1 MRLARR
7 QSRRDAAK
15 KQVCT
20 VKQLDS
26 RARLFPNGRMQ
37 LDAMQRR
44 DFLTTT
50 AAVAAA
56 TTLPAWAAK
65 RAPKRLRL
73 GVDNFAVRAMGWN
86 ANQLIDYAKELRCD
100 SLFITDLGPFES
112 FQDKYLKNVKAYADD
127 QGIKLYIGSWSICP
141 TSPSF
146 KDTWGTAE
154 EHLALGIRLSKTL
167 GSPAFRVILGSRRD
181 RLTEGGIEAR
191 IDDTV
196 KLLKANKN
204 RATDAGIKIAMEN
217 HAGDMHSL
225 ELVRLVEEA
234 GKDWVGVNMDS
245 GNAVWTLEDPFENLK
260 NLAPYVLTTSLRDT
274 MAWPSESGYTAAWTA
289 MGEGLVDW
297 KQYFA
302 HFAKVCPDAPVCIET
317 ISGFNRE
324 LAVKSDEFW
333 KAWPSGKPKGYKKFE
348 DFAKR
353 GKPIGTFK
361 APEGVDRKIAQQ
373 NFQKGD
379 IARSIKYCREIGL
392 GRDR

>member
-1 MRLARR
+1 
-7 QSRRDAAK
+7 
-15 KQVCT
+15 
-20 VKQLDS
+20 
-26 RARLFPNGRMQ
+26 MQ

-50 AAVAAA
+50 AAAAA
-56 TTLPAWAAK
+56 AITLPAWAAN
-65 RAPKRLRL
+65 RAPQRLRL

-146 KDTWGTAE
+146 KDSWGTAE
-154 EHLALGIRLSKTL
+154 EHLALGIRISKTL

-274 MAWPSESGYTAAWTA
+274 MVWPSENGYTAAWTA

-333 KAWPSGKPKGYKKFE
+333 KAWPNGKPKGYKKFE
-348 DFAKR
+348 AFAKR

-361 APEGVDRKIAQQ
+361 APEGVDREIAQQ
-373 NFQKGD
+373 NFQKRD

-392 GRDR
+392 GRNR

>member
-1 MRLARR
+1 M
-7 QSRRDAAK
+7 
-15 KQVCT
+15 
-20 VKQLDS
+20 
-26 RARLFPNGRMQ
+26 
-37 LDAMQRR
+37 
-44 DFLTTT
+44 
-50 AAVAAA
+50 
-56 TTLPAWAAK
+56 
-65 RAPKRLRL
+65 
-73 GVDNFAVRAMGWN
+73 
-86 ANQLIDYAKELRCD
+86 
-100 SLFITDLGPFES
+100 
-112 FQDKYLKNVKAYADD
+112 
-127 QGIKLYIGSWSICP
+127 
-141 TSPSF
+141 
-146 KDTWGTAE
+146 
-154 EHLALGIRLSKTL
+154 
-167 GSPAFRVILGSRRD
+167 ILGSRGD

-191 IDDTV
+191 IDATV
-196 KLLKANKN
+196 KLLKANKS

>member
-1 MRLARR
+1 M
-7 QSRRDAAK
+7 DVMK
-15 KQVCT
+15 
-20 VKQLDS
+20 
-26 RARLFPNGRMQ
+26 
-37 LDAMQRR
+37 RR
-44 DFLTTT
+44 DFLATT
-50 AAVAAA
+50 ALAAAAA
-56 TTLPAWAAK
+56 TPLAGAAK
-65 RAPKRLRL
+65 KRGRQPLRL
-73 GVDNFAVRAMGWN
+73 GIDNFAVRAMNWN
-86 ANQLIDYAKELRCD
+86 AEQLIDYTKKLRCD
-100 SLFITDLGPFES
+100 SLFITDLGPFEN
-112 FQDKYLKNVKAYADD
+112 FEEKYLKGVKAYADD
-127 QGIKLYIGSWSICP
+127 KGIKLYIGSWSICP

-154 EHLALGIRLSKTL
+154 EHLALGIRISKTL

-181 RLTEGGIEAR
+181 RATEGGIEAR

-196 KLLKANKN
+196 KLLKTNKN

-274 MAWPSESGYTAAWTA
+274 MAWPSENGYTAAWTA

-302 HFAKVCPDAPVCIET
+302 HFTKVCPDAPVCIET

-324 LAVKSDEFW
+324 LAVKKEDFW
-333 KAWPSGKPKGYKKFE
+333 KDWPNGKPKGYAKFE
-348 DFAKR
+348 AFAKR
-353 GKPIGTFK
+353 GKPIATFK
-361 APEGVDRKIAQQ
+361 APEGVDRKVAQQ

-379 IARSIKYCREIGL
+379 IERSIAYCRKIGL
-392 GRDR
+392 GLDR